1 MEKTNLITK
10 KKLLECLDFVDV
22 VLDKMILYV
31 KKNPDE
37 QYLKDLDESKN
48 NLKNLRKSVE
58 NEEKNHKS

>member
-1 MEKTNLITK
+1 METTNLITK

-22 VLDKMILYV
+22 VVDKMILYV

-37 QYLKDLDESKN
+37 QYLKDLEESKN

-58 NEEKNHKS
+58 NE

>member
-1 MEKTNLITK
+1 METTNLITK

-22 VLDKMILYV
+22 VIDKMILYV

-37 QYLKDLDESKN
+37 QYLKDLEESKN

-58 NEEKNHKS
+58 NE